1 MVFILD
7 VKRLTHWSDKS
18 EQMAKIN
25 LFSSVF
31 SSLAVLSAEY
41 FFFNEEVSTLFNF
54 ILIILVR
61 IIQYYRKR
69 NKFKVVFFCQYTYW
83 MVKTLGQFLKQI
95 QHKMEDVAIP

>member
-25 LFSSVF
+25 LSSSVF

-41 FFFNEEVSTLFNF
+41 FFFNDN
-54 ILIILVR
+54 
-61 IIQYYRKR
+61 IIQFYSHY
-69 NKFKVVFFCQYTYW
+69 F
-83 MVKTLGQFLKQI
+83 G
-95 QHKMEDVAIP
+95 